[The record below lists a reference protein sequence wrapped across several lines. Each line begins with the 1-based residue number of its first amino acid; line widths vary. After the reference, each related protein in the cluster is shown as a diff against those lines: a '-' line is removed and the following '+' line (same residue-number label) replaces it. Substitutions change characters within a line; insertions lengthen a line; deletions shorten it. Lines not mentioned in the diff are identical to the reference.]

1 MVCRGRPGLFWGC
14 GWRDKGEGAGLA
26 FEWGGLGSSGFLPD
40 GFLVTPEEPE
50 KAQDS
55 ADIHKSKII
64 GKFGDSGSLAEGWEE
79 GDCDGHAIKAKLAQE
94 KDREWGAGREAEWG
108 AG

>member
-1 MVCRGRPGLFWGC
+1 MPDAARLTMLCTASEVRDDRPVRVE
-14 GWRDKGEGAGLA
+14 RDGQA
-26 FEWGGLGSSGFLPD
+26 FAVFVVQGQYH
-40 GFLVTPEEPE
+40 VT
-50 KAQDS
+50 QDECT
-55 ADIHKSKII
+55 H
-64 GKFGDSGSLAEGWEE
+64 GPGSLAEGWEE